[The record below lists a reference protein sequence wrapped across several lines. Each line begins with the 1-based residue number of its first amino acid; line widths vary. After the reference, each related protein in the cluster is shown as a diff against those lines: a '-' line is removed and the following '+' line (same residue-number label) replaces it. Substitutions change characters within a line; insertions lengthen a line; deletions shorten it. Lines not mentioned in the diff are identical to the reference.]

1 MKRKKELE
9 KKAEIVRYN
18 LQLAEGMHDA
28 MSGELTRMLVIVQE
42 GIDASKEEELKR
54 WRKLQNGI
62 NKVFQDLHSVMNYLS
77 DDDHK
82 QDDVFHVSLAEHI
95 QATLSE
101 SDRRLHD
108 KGFCGHSSLRGVS
121 SAMLNSWNQ
130 IIVNL
135 LREIYTN
142 IERYA
147 DKSEYSVIVTFSNNA
162 VDIVQVNKCR
172 QKSRRCVTLGARKG
186 LSIYSR
192 LISGQGGFIRYEK
205 DGEEWSF
212 YCMLPL
218 LT

>member
-1 MKRKKELE
+1 
-9 KKAEIVRYN
+9 
-18 LQLAEGMHDA
+18 
-28 MSGELTRMLVIVQE
+28 MS
-42 GIDASKEEELKR
+42 
-54 WRKLQNGI
+54 
-62 NKVFQDLHSVMNYLS
+62 
-77 DDDHK
+77 
-82 QDDVFHVSLAEHI
+82 
-95 QATLSE
+95 
-101 SDRRLHD
+101 
-108 KGFCGHSSLRGVS
+108 
-121 SAMLNSWNQ
+121 NSWNQ

-172 QKSRRCVTLGARKG
+172 QKSRRCVALGVRKG

-192 LISGQGGFIRYEK
+192 LISRQGGFIRYEK